1 MVDLVS
7 IVEQF
12 HDAFIAKYTNR
23 LLPAHLNALHAIG
36 RCRTPD
42 SGELRVRCTECG
54 QVEWRPLSCGHRSC
68 PKCQNHEASR
78 WLDRQQAKL
87 LPVPYFMV
95 TFTLPYELRPLA
107 WHFQEKIYAILFACT
122 ISTLKDFGL
131 NPKHLGADMGMT
143 AVLHTQTRRLDYH
156 PHIHVIVP
164 GGGVDKRR
172 RQWKKVKGKYLF
184 NEFVLARV
192 FRARFLE
199 AASNAGLT
207 IPVGAPK
214 KWVVDCAHVGNG
226 LPALKYLSRYLYRG
240 VITEKNILSCRD
252 GQVTFSYIESET
264 GQKSYQ
270 TLKGEDFLWQLLQHV
285 LPRGF
290 RRVRDYGFLHGNAKR
305 LLSLVQLI
313 LRVMIETNP
322 LRPRPVFKCPHC
334 KAPME
339 ITAFRRPAWLSG

>member
-7 IVEQF
+7 IIEQF
-12 HDAFIAKYTNR
+12 KASFIAKYTNQ
-23 LLPAHLNALHAIG
+23 LLPSHLNALHAIS

-54 QVEWRPLSCGHRSC
+54 QTEWRPLSCGHRSC
-68 PKCQNHEASR
+68 PKCQNHEASK

-95 TFTLPYELRPLA
+95 TFTLPYEFRPLV
-107 WHFQEKIYAILFACT
+107 WHFQEKIYTMLFACT

-131 NPKHLGADMGMT
+131 NPKHLGANMGMT

-184 NEFVLARV
+184 NEFALARV

-199 AASNAGLT
+199 AVNQAGLK
-207 IPVGAPK
+207 IPVGAPS
-214 KWVVDCAHVGNG
+214 KWVVNCVHVGNG

-252 GQVTFSYIESET
+252 GQVTFRYIDSET
-264 GQKSYQ
+264 KQTCTR
-270 TLKGEDFLWQLLQHV
+270 TLKGEDFLWQVLQHV

-322 LRPRPVFKCPHC
+322 LRPRPFFKCPHC
-334 KAPME
+334 KAAME